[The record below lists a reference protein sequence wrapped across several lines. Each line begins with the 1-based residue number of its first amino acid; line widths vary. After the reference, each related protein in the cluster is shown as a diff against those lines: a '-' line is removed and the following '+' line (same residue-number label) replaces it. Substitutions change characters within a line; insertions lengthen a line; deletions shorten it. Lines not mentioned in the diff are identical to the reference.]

1 MALATQ
7 CPHCYTSFRVAND
20 QLKLHAGM
28 VRCGAC
34 KQTFNGIEHLLEPG
48 QAPRTPPLP
57 TTETVNN
64 STAEEITAT
73 ATHEAQD
80 GTLNPATPETSV
92 AQETVATETE
102 EAGDNALGF
111 EEIEESL
118 VEEEQQQAVWTE
130 NNATEPAD
138 IDESPSQD
146 VAEENEETAPSQQEL
161 DDIALFQAKLASFA
175 PQIELP
181 IADAEISNS
190 DDDQQLA
197 EHASTQLEMIDADD
211 DLEPTPQA
219 TDDTSSENPHEPEV
233 IEPPKK
239 TGQASLTASL
249 DFELNDEERAW
260 SDSSQIS
267 QLEVKTQAAIVD
279 GDDSKYSRHE
289 PVFSESEPTAPD
301 NELEQDLQQLLA
313 ETKATEP
320 RPSFSAP
327 RKIEPSI
334 AAEPIESTKDPEP
347 EYINDIDDE
356 KPDFVLRAEKARRY
370 GKLTRISLWL
380 GVIVLLLSAS
390 AQGIYFFRSGIAAHF
405 PQTKP
410 LIQQMCQKLNCQIKL
425 PTQIDAIVFDSTE
438 LLTLNQDPNILSLSL
453 QLQNKSALTQ
463 AWPML
468 ELTLKDSR
476 GKTVLQRV
484 FTPEEYLEN
493 KAMVAKGFA
502 ANSDSSVKVHFE
514 LNTMKAANYAVGV
527 FYP

>member
-57 TTETVNN
+57 TTETVKD
-64 STAEEITAT
+64 STAAEISTPAS
-73 ATHEAQD
+73 HEDQNDKPYSLA
-80 GTLNPATPETSV
+80 PEASV
-92 AQETVATETE
+92 TQETAATETD
-102 EAGDNALGF
+102 EASDKALGF
-111 EEIEESL
+111 EDIEETP
-118 VEEEQQQAVWTE
+118 VEEDQQQAVLSE
-130 NNATEPAD
+130 NTAIGFAD
-138 IDESPSQD
+138 IDDSHPQD
-146 VAEENEETAPSQQEL
+146 AVENIDEAAPSQQEL

-181 IADAEISNS
+181 ITAPEISN
-190 DDDQQLA
+190 DNDDQQLA
-197 EHASTQLEMIDADD
+197 EHASTQLEMIDADE

-219 TDDTSSENPHEPEV
+219 SDDISSENQHEAEV

-239 TGQASLTASL
+239 TAQASLTASL

-267 QLEVKTQAAIVD
+267 QLEVQTQAAIVD

-289 PVFSESEPTAPD
+289 PVFSEPESTTSD

-313 ETKATEP
+313 ETKTTEP
-320 RPSFSAP
+320 KPAISAP

-380 GVIVLLLSAS
+380 GVFLLLLSAS

-410 LIQQMCQKLNCQIKL
+410 LIQQMCQKLSCQIKL

-453 QLQNKSALTQ
+453 QLQNKSSLTQ

-502 ANSDSSVKVHFE
+502 ANSDSSIKVHFE